1 LSDKTRRRFLIDAL
15 SAMAGAT
22 ALFPSIATAAAD
34 TTQPSVRFPEQPRER
49 IAIASYP
56 FRDYVTGRKDVLG
69 GHKLELKD
77 FSAHVAE
84 KFNIRKIE
92 PWSEHFRSL
101 DHNYLQEIRTGV
113 EKAGG
118 MIVNIA
124 VDGEHS
130 PYAADKGE
138 REKSVVFSKQWVDA
152 AAVVGS
158 PSIRNNM
165 PKAADSEPD
174 AQRAADTLSQLAE
187 YAAKKNILV
196 NMENDNPVSEDPF
209 FIEQVIEKVN
219 NPWLHALP
227 DFANSLTTGREEHA
241 YQGLQRMF
249 AHAYNI
255 CHVKALEVNDQGKEF
270 RVDMAKTFGI
280 LRAAHYKGYCSMEF
294 DSPGDPYKGTSE
306 LIDTTLKYLS

>member
-1 LSDKTRRRFLIDAL
+1 LTDKTRRRFLLDAV
-15 SAMAGAT
+15 SALGGAT
-22 ALFPSIATAAAD
+22 LLPSMVTAAAD
-34 TTQPSVRFPEQPRER
+34 TAQPSMRFPEQPRER

-56 FRDYVTGRKDVLG
+56 FREYVAGRKDVLG

-77 FSAHVAE
+77 FSAHVTD
-84 KFNIRKIE
+84 KFNISKIE

-101 DHNYLQEIRTGV
+101 DPNYLQVIRAGV

-130 PYAADKGE
+130 PFAADKAE
-138 REKSVVFSKQWVDA
+138 REKSVAFSKQWVDA
-152 AAVVGS
+152 AVAVGS

-165 PKAADSEPD
+165 PKAADSEPN
-174 AQRAADTLSQLAE
+174 AQRAADSLSQVAE
-187 YAAKKNILV
+187 YAASKNILV

-209 FIEQVIEKVN
+209 FIGQVIEKVN
-219 NPWLHALP
+219 SPWLHALP
-227 DFANSLTTGREEHA
+227 DFANSLVTGREDYA
-241 YQGLQRMF
+241 YQGLQAMF

-255 CHVKALEVNDQGKEF
+255 CHVKALETNEQGKEF

-280 LRAAHYKGYCSMEF
+280 MRAAHYKGYCSMEF
-294 DSPGDPYKGTSE
+294 DSPDDPYKGTSE
-306 LIDTTLKYLS
+306 LIETTLKYLF